1 MTTMPQLNGEVSR
14 PRVSS
19 ELYQAW
25 EAGAPWPIRPRFL
38 PLMWWRETPPT
49 ASRFRSACP
58 PRRMRYP
65 RAKRRIS
72 PIAATSPA
80 AAVTFTGNGDQPL
93 DCRIAENDLRH
104 LAVEQGQVLSQAI
117 EL

>member
-1 MTTMPQLNGEVSR
+1 
-14 PRVSS
+14 
-19 ELYQAW
+19 
-25 EAGAPWPIRPRFL
+25 
-38 PLMWWRETPPT
+38 
-49 ASRFRSACP
+49 
-58 PRRMRYP
+58 MRYP

-117 EL
+117 ELAHMPFDPTHLVGWHLSVRVEQAF